1 LVLIS
6 NRLCGYSI
14 KNYKQR
20 VHHLPNLQILF
31 KYHNGKKIKIIGIES
46 PMKNKKIILKNTIAL
61 HSLLTSKFD
70 VKIDNKILTSFLN
83 RLKEVIKSCNN

>member
-1 LVLIS
+1 MVLIS
-6 NRLCGYSI
+6 NRLCRNSI

-61 HSLLTSKFD
+61 HSLITGKFD
-70 VKIDNKILTSFLN
+70 VEIDNKILTSFLN
-83 RLKEVIKSCNN
+83 RLNEVY